1 MVEEVSIAV
10 LRARQ
15 AARRARIVAGVQSV
29 MIFLLL
35 VAVAEDYNHNQY
47 FQAWAGTHLG
57 GLGFLLNGMLAA
69 FYAGILVTLF
79 VKGPLPYA
87 VIRRIRRREAAVPA
101 SVLRFYDEIAI
112 LTSEPRN
119 QMATTSRK

>member
-1 MVEEVSIAV
+1 MVEEVSIAG

-47 FQAWAGTHLG
+47 FQAWAGANLG
-57 GLGFLLNGMLAA
+57 GLGFLLNGTLAT
-69 FYAGILVTLF
+69 FYAGLLV
-79 VKGPLPYA
+79 A
-87 VIRRIRRREAAVPA
+87 VFLRRPPDAASQRVRKRERVVVSAEA
-101 SVLRFYDEIAI
+101 
-112 LTSEPRN
+112 
-119 QMATTSRK
+119 Q